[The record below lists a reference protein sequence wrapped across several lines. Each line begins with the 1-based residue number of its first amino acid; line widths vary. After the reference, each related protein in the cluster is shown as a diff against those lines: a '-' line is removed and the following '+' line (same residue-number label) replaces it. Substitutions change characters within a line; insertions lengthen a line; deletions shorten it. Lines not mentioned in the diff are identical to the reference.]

1 MIKGFVEI
9 PLLNM
14 INQLGEEETKVI
26 ISDFSCPQGK
36 DVEYF
41 LKYRAIEFAKQSI
54 TQTQLVFMQHKDETR
69 LVGYYSLTSKFIMI
83 KDSGI
88 STTLRKRISKFGTRD
103 TSNKGYMLT
112 APLIAQ
118 LGKNFTDGLNKLV
131 TGDELLQMAIN
142 KVKAAQ
148 VILGGK
154 VVYLECE
161 DSPKLLDFYNRN
173 GFRVFGQ
180 RERGSED
187 EDRIEGEY
195 LLQLLRII

>member
-14 INQLGEEETKVI
+14 INQLGEEETRDI
-26 ISDFSCPQGK
+26 LSDFSCPQGK

-41 LKYRAIEFAKQSI
+41 LKNRAIEFAKQSI
-54 TQTQLVFMQHKDETR
+54 TQTQLVFMQYKDETR

-88 STTLRKRISKFGTRD
+88 SSTLRKRISKFGARD

-118 LGKNFTDGLNKLV
+118 LGKNFTDDLNKLL

-161 DSPKLLDFYNRN
+161 DCPKLVDFYGRN
-173 GFRVFGQ
+173 NFREFGRRQ
-180 RERGSED
+180 RESED
-187 EDRIEGEY
+187 EGRIEGEY

>member
-14 INQLGEEETKVI
+14 INQLGEEETKVR

-54 TQTQLVFMQHKDETR
+54 TQTQLVFMQHKDEPR

-118 LGKNFTDGLNKLV
+118 LGKNFTDGLDKLL
-131 TGDELLQMAIN
+131 TGGELLQMAIN

-180 RERGSED
+180 RERGTED
-187 EDRIEGEY
+187 EGRIEGEY

>member
-1 MIKGFVEI
+1 LIKGFVEI

-54 TQTQLVFMQHKDETR
+54 TQTQLVFMQHKDEPR

-88 STTLRKRISKFGTRD
+88 STTLRKKISKFGTRD

-118 LGKNFTDGLNKLV
+118 LGKNFTEGLNKLL

-173 GFRVFGQ
+173 GFRAFGQ

-187 EDRIEGEY
+187 EGRIEGEY